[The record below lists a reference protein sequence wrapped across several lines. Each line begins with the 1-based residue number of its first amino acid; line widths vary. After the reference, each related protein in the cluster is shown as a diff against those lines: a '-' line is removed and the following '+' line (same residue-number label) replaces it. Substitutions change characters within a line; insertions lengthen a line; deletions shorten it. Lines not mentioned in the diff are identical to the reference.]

1 MTEQREHPRKDRI
14 DDFMFDY
21 LSPANALSLAN
32 GSTDIGLA
40 KPVRKEILDLNSDQF
55 HELLGR
61 ILLGIADHKWDCD
74 KREGA
79 LMILNLFPKDK
90 FLYNLPDRVKQYLQA
105 LRKQNKEHHP
115 YTIAENLFD
124 AGINLFSGSPL
135 EERNRRSIV
144 LELERVAGFF
154 SSDKLTHDG
163 LREKIEEFS
172 QATVSISIN
181 TAEIPQG
188 RSFAPNPY
196 RLQPIRT
203 IEPFPKPTRLQKVS

>member
-32 GSTDIGLA
+32 GSRGRGLVKSA
-40 KPVRKEILDLNSDQF
+40 TREVLDLSRDQF
-55 HELLGR
+55 LELSRR
-61 ILLGIADHKWDCD
+61 ILLSMADDKWDHD

-79 LMILNLFPKDK
+79 LMILKLFPKDK

-172 QATVSISIN
+172 QATASISIN
-181 TAEIPQG
+181 TAEAPQG